1 MLPIFSFAQVNVNG
15 VTKSNSEKIYFSHIT
30 FEDVNGNKFSTI
42 SNENA
47 EYKINLKSGVYQIK
61 ASYVGYTT
69 YTNQINLT
77 SDTTFDIVFADDA
90 KQLSEVV
97 VKAVGQKVTEADLD
111 AEQMHQESVSSGII
125 NDFHGSGIVR
135 ESLFESNILLD
146 TKNPGKYSP
155 VGTINLSK
163 EVIDTGNF
171 DGRPIYLD
179 LQPSDSDY
187 GNRLELDLSGAS
199 IGGRLKTKV
208 LVLGF
213 AYSSLSPRGIL
224 VSEVISFEKNQCIGN
239 LPNTKDQ

>member
-1 MLPIFSFAQVNVNG
+1 M
-15 VTKSNSEKIYFSHIT
+15 KS
-30 FEDVNGNKFSTI
+30 
-42 SNENA
+42 
-47 EYKINLKSGVYQIK
+47 K
-61 ASYVGYTT
+61 ASLILPRP
-69 YTNQINLT
+69 NF
-77 SDTTFDIVFADDA
+77 FD
-90 KQLSEVV
+90 
-97 VKAVGQKVTEADLD
+97 GQKVTEADLD

-224 VSEVISFEKNQCIGN
+224 VSEVISFEKSLKILIYFKKGLRCQNIH
-239 LPNTKDQ
+239 L